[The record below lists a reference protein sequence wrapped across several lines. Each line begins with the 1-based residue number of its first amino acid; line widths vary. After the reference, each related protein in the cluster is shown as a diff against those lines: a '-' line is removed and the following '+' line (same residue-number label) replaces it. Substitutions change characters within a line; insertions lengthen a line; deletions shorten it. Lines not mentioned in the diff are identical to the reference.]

1 MERKDTTIGLHLWHN
16 SLKNKE
22 SDDGKP
28 EQTDNLTKNITTSKS
43 LFKFCS
49 AFFCGVFSRIF
60 PCCREERSGLRDE
73 AATGKE
79 TEKRLKRS

>member
-28 EQTDNLTKNITTSKS
+28 EQTDNLTENTTASKGRMAESVIPPSLNAPVPSARKNEAGESCKT
-43 LFKFCS
+43 
-49 AFFCGVFSRIF
+49 
-60 PCCREERSGLRDE
+60 LRLPLR
-73 AATGKE
+73 A
-79 TEKRLKRS
+79 